1 MCIHLT
7 TRIKRALWAATGS
20 TLAVLCAN
28 PVWANGIITP
38 ASRYD
43 GGRLSVQTQTG
54 SNCSSA
60 APDRA
65 SVSAVAGTRDRSFT
79 GGYSSGSQDLVA
91 GVAVSI
97 PFGGPALE
105 DCNGLLRIEE
115 ARNRID
121 LAVTLFEAGAM
132 TADEFK
138 AIMEEAKAVLRDK

>member
-1 MCIHLT
+1 MCINLT
-7 TRIKRALWAATGS
+7 ARIKRTLWATAGS
-20 TLAVLCAN
+20 ALAVLCAA
-28 PVWANGIITP
+28 PGWANGIVTTP
-38 ASRYD
+38 SRYD

-54 SNCSSA
+54 SNCSSS

-65 SVSAVAGTRDRSFT
+65 SFSAVAGTRDRSFT

-97 PFGGPALE
+97 PFGGPGLE

-132 TADEFK
+132 DADEFK
-138 AIMEEAKAVLRDK
+138 AIMEEAKSVLRGK